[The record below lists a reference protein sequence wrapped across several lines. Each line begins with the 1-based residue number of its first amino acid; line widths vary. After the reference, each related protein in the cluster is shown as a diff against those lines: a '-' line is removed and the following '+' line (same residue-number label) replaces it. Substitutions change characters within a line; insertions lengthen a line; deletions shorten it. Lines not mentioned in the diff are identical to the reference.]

1 MTLTF
6 ELATARD
13 ALAKAKREYQ
23 ALEEAIT
30 TQDKTR
36 IGDCLFNFS
45 VSVYHVK
52 DWLIENPSSAYSKS
66 DVEAVV
72 NATPSLLLCR
82 DLCNASKHRKIK
94 RYTPNASSVTA
105 SLSSALTVVNVNL
118 MAKPGHRKPPFRVKV
133 IAKDGK
139 RLEVLSLARDATAAW
154 DAFFQQHG
162 L

>member
-13 ALAKAKREYQ
+13 ALAKANREYR
-23 ALEEAIT
+23 ALEEAVT

-36 IGDCLFNFS
+36 IGDCLYNFS

-52 DWLIENPSSAYSKS
+52 DWLIENPSAAYSKRE
-66 DVEAVV
+66 VEAFV
-72 NATPSLLLCR
+72 NVTPSLLLCR

-94 RYTPNASSVTA
+94 RYAPNASTVTA
-105 SLSSALTVVNVNL
+105 SLSSALTVVNINPSV
-118 MAKPGHRKPPFRVKV
+118 KPSHRKSTFRVKV
-133 IAKDGK
+133 ITKDGR
-139 RLEVLSLARDATAAW
+139 RLEVLSLARDATTAW
-154 DAFFQQHG
+154 DSFFQRYG